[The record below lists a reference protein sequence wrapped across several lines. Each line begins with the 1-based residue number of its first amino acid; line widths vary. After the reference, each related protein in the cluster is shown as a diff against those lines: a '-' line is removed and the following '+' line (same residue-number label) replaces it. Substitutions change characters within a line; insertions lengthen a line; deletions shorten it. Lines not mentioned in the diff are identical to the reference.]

1 MKIEKVDIKSL
12 VMNPNN
18 PRTIKDDKFKKLVK
32 SIKEFPEM
40 LDVRPIVVDE
50 NMVVLGGNMRTKA
63 CISAGLTEVSIIK
76 FNDLS
81 EDKKKEFVLKDNQS
95 FGEWDNNLLSNWDK
109 EMLLNSGFEEWEML
123 DIFGI
128 NDLDNKY
135 KGNIEGSNFN
145 PEEVDVNDYI
155 KQNIL
160 FFNEFMIEFED
171 DSIKECIRNL
181 KSISSQEAFLND
193 LKKII
198 IQYGKNS
205 I

>member
-1 MKIEKVDIKSL
+1 MNIEKVDIKTL

-32 SIKEFPEM
+32 SINEFPEM

-50 NMVVLGGNMRTKA
+50 DMVVLGGNMRLKA
-63 CISAGLTEVSIIK
+63 CLSAGLKEVSIIR

-95 FGEWDNNLLSNWDK
+95 FGEWDNNLLSIWDK
-109 EMLLNSGFEEWEML
+109 DMLLNSGFEEWDIL
-123 DIFGI
+123 GIFGDV
-128 NDLDNKY
+128 NLNNKFT
-135 KGNIEGSNFN
+135 GNIEGSNFN
-145 PEEVDVNDYI
+145 PTIVDVNDYI

-181 KSISSQEAFLND
+181 KSISSQEAFVND
-193 LKKII
+193 LKKLIT
-198 IQYGKNS
+198 QYGKNS

>member
-1 MKIEKVDIKSL
+1 MNIEKVDIKTL

-18 PRTIKDDKFKKLVK
+18 PRTIRDDKFKKLVK

-63 CISAGLTEVSIIK
+63 CLSAGLTEVSIIR

-81 EDKKKEFVLKDNQS
+81 EEKKKEFVVKDNVGY
-95 FGEWDNNLLSNWDK
+95 GEWNWEVLNNDWDK
-109 EMLLNSGFEEWEML
+109 KLLVDFGFEDYNLEPTDEEKKKFEKNLNNSGE
-123 DIFGI
+123 
-128 NDLDNKY
+128 NNN
-135 KGNIEGSNFN
+135 NI
-145 PEEVDVNDYI
+145 DVNDYI
-155 KQNIL
+155 KQNIIFL
-160 FFNEFMIEFED
+160 NEYMIEFED
-171 DSIKECIRNL
+171 DTIKECIRNL
-181 KSISSQEAFLND
+181 NDISTTEQFIDD
-193 LKKII
+193 LKKLI